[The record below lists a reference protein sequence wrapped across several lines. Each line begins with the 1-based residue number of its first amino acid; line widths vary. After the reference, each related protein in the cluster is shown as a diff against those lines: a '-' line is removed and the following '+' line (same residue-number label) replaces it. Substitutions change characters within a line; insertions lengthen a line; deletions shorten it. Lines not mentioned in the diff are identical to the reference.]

1 MKKRAFSLPMNKS
14 EKIFGWIY
22 TAIHIFLLPYGVALL
37 YAALGNMG
45 IVIAEKYIN
54 LIYYGIGFVVLF
66 IFMHHYIKSS
76 FYDLCENK
84 MNTLRAVGYGYL
96 LYYALSYGVTIIILL
111 ITGET
116 SNPNNDAVIEEFL
129 ANKNIMMAVAAI
141 IAPIV
146 EEILF
151 RGAIFGTIRKNNR
164 VAAYIVSVALFA
176 FYHLWSYFVY
186 DYNPGLFL
194 DLLQYVPGGIV
205 LAWAYEKGR
214 NLWASILLHMI
225 INFVALSVSVTFLG

>member
-1 MKKRAFSLPMNKS
+1 MNKS

-194 DLLQYVPGGIV
+194 DLLQYIPGGIV

-214 NLWASILLHMI
+214 NLWAPILLHMI